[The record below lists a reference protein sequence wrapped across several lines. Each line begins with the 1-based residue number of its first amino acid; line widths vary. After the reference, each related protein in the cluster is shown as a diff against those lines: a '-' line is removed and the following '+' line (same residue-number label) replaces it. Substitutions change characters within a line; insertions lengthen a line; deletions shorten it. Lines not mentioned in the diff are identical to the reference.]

1 MREALW
7 NLHMLCALEEQEV
20 RLKYNV
26 KFEHMMRKKKVF
38 PYYEWMLYTYVET
51 RHLPTQIHKCAPCIA
66 EFGNIILC

>member
-26 KFEHMMRKKKVF
+26 KFEHMMRKKR
-38 PYYEWMLYTYVET
+38 YSRIMNGCY
-51 RHLPTQIHKCAPCIA
+51 IHM
-66 EFGNIILC
+66 